1 MNINMI
7 TNYFHEK
14 KDINNLIELYKHGLL
29 NDTVPFW
36 MNNCIDNVYGGFNF
50 CLDRKGNV
58 IDNDK
63 GIWTQ
68 GRFTW
73 LLSTLYLTVEK
84 REEWLSTAKHGIDF
98 IKKYGFDSDGKMFFS
113 VTQDGKPLRK
123 RRYIF
128 SETFTIV
135 AFAAYSK
142 AADDKK
148 IAKEAF
154 DLFKKVLW
162 YLSEPGLL
170 EPKINPSTRTM
181 KGLAVPMIL
190 IVTAQILRESNIE
203 SDFCTN
209 IIDQM
214 IKEIHDDFMKEE
226 FKGVLESVTNEGE
239 IIDNFDG
246 RMMCPGHSLEAAWFI
261 IQESKFR
268 NNDEKLLKIGLKI
281 LDWMLD
287 WGWDKE
293 FGGIYYYRDMKNH
306 PIQEYWHDMKFWWPH
321 NEAIIATLLAYI
333 VTKDDKYANWH
344 KLIHDWSYKHFPD
357 KEYGEWFGYL
367 HRDGRISVDLK
378 GNMWKGPFHLPRMQL
393 VCWKL
398 LEEYI

>member
-1 MNINMI
+1 M
-7 TNYFHEK
+7 
-14 KDINNLIELYKHGLL
+14 
-29 NDTVPFW
+29 
-36 MNNCIDNVYGGFNF
+36 
-50 CLDRKGNV
+50 
-58 IDNDK
+58 
-63 GIWTQ
+63 
-68 GRFTW
+68 
-73 LLSTLYLTVEK
+73 
-84 REEWLSTAKHGIDF
+84 
-98 IKKYGFDSDGKMFFS
+98 
-113 VTQDGKPLRK
+113 
-123 RRYIF
+123 
-128 SETFTIV
+128 
-135 AFAAYSK
+135 
-142 AADDKK
+142 
-148 IAKEAF
+148 
-154 DLFKKVLW
+154 LW

-203 SDFCTN
+203 PDFCTN

-268 NNDEKLLKIGLKI
+268 NNDEKLLKIGLII

-293 FGGIYYYRDMKNH
+293 YGGIYYYRDMKNY

-357 KEYGEWFGYL
+357 QDYGEWFGYL